1 MMNQEYNI
9 GKIIV
14 RPPDKVG
21 ALFKF
26 DFLGIL

>member
-1 MMNQEYNI
+1 MMNREYNI

-21 ALFKF
+21 AFFIF
-26 DFLGIL
+26 DFLEIL